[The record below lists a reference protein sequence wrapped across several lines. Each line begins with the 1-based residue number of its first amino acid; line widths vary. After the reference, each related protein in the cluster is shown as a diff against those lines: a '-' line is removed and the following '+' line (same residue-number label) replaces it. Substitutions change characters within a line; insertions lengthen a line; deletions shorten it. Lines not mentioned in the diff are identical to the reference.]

1 MTTAILNA
9 SGMTLSLPDLN
20 STMATPETRQR
31 SDGPFWSGLSTQRI
45 AHDLQVM
52 PITVVVLVF
61 FLIPVMLVIVI
72 SFFDYQTYDILI
84 PDFTLM
90 NYQDVFSSSVT
101 YETYWTTAK
110 LSLIVWAITLVLG
123 FTLSYFLAFHVR
135 SRSRQVLLL
144 LLCTI
149 PFWTSN
155 EIRMISWIPLLGR
168 DGVVNTVLLTM
179 GIVKRPLEWLL
190 YSKFAVVLGYVH
202 LYTVFMIVPIFNSM
216 MRIDKSL
223 IEAAVDAGAKGW
235 QVVLNIILPLSK
247 SGLAIG
253 SIFVISI
260 VMGDFV
266 TVNVLGGGQVASIG
280 KVIVTDLSSLQF
292 PPAAAESMVLLA
304 FVIILIAALVKI
316 VDIRKER

>member
-1 MTTAILNA
+1 
-9 SGMTLSLPDLN
+9 
-20 STMATPETRQR
+20 MATPETRR
-31 SDGPFWSGLSTQRI
+31 RVSGPFWSVLSTPRI
-45 AHDLQVM
+45 APYLQVM
-52 PITVVVLVF
+52 PITAVFLVF
-61 FLIPVMLVIVI
+61 FLIPVILVVVI

-110 LSLIVWAITLVLG
+110 LSLIVWAVTLVLG

-135 SRSRQVLLL
+135 SRSRQVVLL

-168 DGVVNTVLLTM
+168 DGVVNTVLQTM
-179 GIVKRPLEWLL
+179 GIVKQPLEWLL

-223 IEAAVDAGAKGW
+223 IEAAVDSGAKGW

-316 VDIRKER
+316 VDIRKEL

>member
-1 MTTAILNA
+1 M
-9 SGMTLSLPDLN
+9 LSAPQI
-20 STMATPETRQR
+20 TPY
-31 SDGPFWSGLSTQRI
+31 LKI
-45 AHDLQVM
+45 A
-52 PITVVVLVF
+52 PITAVFVVF
-61 FLIPVMLVIVI
+61 FLIPVILVIVI
-72 SFFDYQTYDILI
+72 SFFDYQTYQILI

-101 YETYWTTAK
+101 YETYGTTAK
-110 LSLIVWAITLVLG
+110 LSFMVWAITLVLG
-123 FTLSYFLAFHVR
+123 FLISYFLAFHIH
-135 SRSRQVLLL
+135 SRSRQTVLL

-168 DGVVNTVLLTM
+168 DGVVNTALLSM
-179 GIVKRPLEWLL
+179 GIVKQPLEWLL
-190 YSKFAVVLGYVH
+190 YSQFAVVLGYIH

-223 IEAAVDAGAKGW
+223 IEVAIDAGANSW
-235 QVVLNIILPLSK
+235 QVMLNVVIPLSK

-304 FVIILIAALVKI
+304 FVILLIAALVKI
-316 VDIRKER
+316 VDIRKEL